1 METGFEEEMEDMK
14 CVMCKNGETSAGT
27 TSVALERGGTTI
39 VIKQVPAEVC
49 DNCAEGYLSDEISTR
64 VMEIA
69 ESAAARGAE
78 IEVLRFIA

>member
-1 METGFEEEMEDMK
+1 MK
-14 CVMCKNGETSAGT
+14 CVLCKNGETTPGS
-27 TSVALERGGTTI
+27 TSVMLERGVTTI

-49 DNCAEGYLSDEISTR
+49 DNCAEGYLSEETTAR

-69 ESAAARGAE
+69 ESAVVRRAE